1 MQGSSWTLL
10 AVLGSNARSLVVQ
23 LIPCAYFLKIAP
35 FQAVT
40 GKGNWPTLVKDP
52 KPGKYKPAW
61 RRGVYLGK
69 DSSGH
74 DVIGAGPEEVTR
86 TKALRRTAN
95 LWSAEDALPLKTGL
109 GHCWLPTPKQ
119 SLLFLLPVLPQLIDK
134 DGSDVQAY

>member
-1 MQGSSWTLL
+1 M
-10 AVLGSNARSLVVQ
+10 
-23 LIPCAYFLKIAP
+23 
-35 FQAVT
+35 
-40 GKGNWPTLVKDP
+40 
-52 KPGKYKPAW
+52 
-61 RRGVYLGK
+61 YLGK

-95 LWSAEDALPLKTGL
+95 LRSAEDALPLKTGL